1 MPTRQVTDA
10 APETIAAWEK
20 EWLTYFNRIG
30 NIDVGDNMVWD
41 IVSIRLPILFHLA
54 KLGAMIN
61 TDDPTAELFRLAMIG
76 LAHENEQK
84 ANDGRNFG

>member
-1 MPTRQVTDA
+1 MADLQFTGCHPSTV
-10 APETIAAWEK
+10 ELWEK
-20 EWLTYFNRIG
+20 EWLNYFKSTHS
-30 NIDVGDNMVWD
+30 IDVGDEHVWD
-41 IVSIRLPILFHLA
+41 IISIRLPVLFYMA

-84 ANDGRNFG
+84 AAHGK

>member
-1 MPTRQVTDA
+1 MRPVTDA
-10 APETIAAWEK
+10 APETIEAWK
-20 EWLTYFNRIG
+20 NEWLRYYNHASS
-30 NIDVGDNMVWD
+30 IDVADETVWA
-41 IVSIRLPILFHLA
+41 IISVRLPILFHLA

-84 ANDGRNFG
+84 NGG

>member
-1 MPTRQVTDA
+1 MRPVTDA
-10 APETIAAWEK
+10 APETIEAWK
-20 EWLTYFNRIG
+20 EEWFRYYAHAK
-30 NIDVGDNMVWD
+30 NIDVADEMVWE
-41 IVSIRLPILFHLA
+41 IVSVRLPILFHLA

-84 ANDGRNFG
+84 NGG

>member
-1 MPTRQVTDA
+1 MRPVTDA
-10 APETIAAWEK
+10 APETIEAWK
-20 EWLTYFNRIG
+20 NEWLRYYNHAN
-30 NIDVGDNMVWD
+30 NIDVVDEMVWE
-41 IVSIRLPILFHLA
+41 IVSVRLPILFHLA

-84 ANDGRNFG
+84 NGG